1 MDLSIVIPEF
11 NEATKITRDVEAA
24 GAFLIEQG
32 LSGEIIV
39 VDDGSSD
46 NSADLAESAP
56 VPDGV
61 QRRVIRCPVN
71 RGKGH
76 AVRTGMLQT
85 TGDVIMFADAGLCIP
100 FDNALQGMVLI
111 GKGGCDIA
119 HGSRRLP
126 DSVIIRPKSLYR
138 RILTRV
144 FRFVMPLLAGTP
156 RSLSDTQ
163 CGFKMYRGD
172 VGRQLYGMCIC
183 DGFLF
188 DVETVL
194 RAIRAKWRIAEF
206 PVEWHSDP
214 DSRLHPARSI
224 GRLLGELW
232 SIRKATRRQETR

>member
-11 NEATKITRDVEAA
+11 NEASKIAHDVEAA
-24 GAFLIEQG
+24 GAFLDEQG
-32 LSGEIIV
+32 LSGEILV

-61 QRRVIRCPVN
+61 QRRVIRCPEN
-71 RGKGH
+71 HGKGH

-85 TGDVIMFADAGLCIP
+85 RGDVVMFADAGLCIP
-100 FDNALQGMVLI
+100 FDNALLGMPLI
-111 GKGGCDIA
+111 REEGYDIA

-126 DSVIIRPKSLYR
+126 DSVITRPKSLYR
-138 RILTRV
+138 RMLTRV
-144 FRFVMPLLAGTP
+144 FRWVMPWLSGTP

-172 VGRQLYGMCIC
+172 VGRELYSRCVC
-183 DGFLF
+183 NGFLF

-194 RAIRAKWRIAEF
+194 RAVRAGWRIAEF

-224 GRLLGELW
+224 PRLFGELRA
-232 SIRKATRRQETR
+232 IRRALKEGNG